1 MVARQIV
8 EFSRPRGSDCRVFSS
23 SRPDRSQ
30 RSAACNSF
38 LDEVVA
44 DRARSLSFLSNMVSD
59 RVRSLSFLDKVVSDR
74 VRSLSFLDESALNI
88 SSKNISSKKLGLEWI
103 TMSFFD
109 ELTLSSSFVEKTRA

>member
-44 DRARSLSFLSNMVSD
+44 DQARSLSFLRNMVPD

-88 SSKNISSKKLGLEWI
+88 SSKKLELEWT

-109 ELTLSSSFVEKTRA
+109 ELTLSSRKLDLKIRA

>member
-44 DRARSLSFLSNMVSD
+44 DQARSLSFLSNMVSD

-74 VRSLSFLDESALNI
+74 VRSLSFLDEVVSDRVR
-88 SSKNISSKKLGLEWI
+88 S
-103 TMSFFD
+103 MSFFD
-109 ELTLSSSFVEKTRA
+109 QTPGHGPGFEDLASGVTV